1 MWNCTIDKTS
11 LFWPEDYGHS
21 NNFCSLV
28 LPSQKYYQRGITSQE
43 SWKFPSFFPSC
54 SCSNLLPGCAKN
66 LISIAATQKRMRR
79 RWGRWHSADVRLRGT
94 RICGFGVPGKAT
106 EVLRESSI
114 SHRLETLCTRL
125 AVSQHLVLGLGRKGL
140 WQQLGVLVDLQCLQ
154 QELNHKLRKFLIVP
168 DCNSHQSVEEI
179 SYEPA
184 CIFCLHLKIMYL
196 SYSIS
201 VF

>member
-1 MWNCTIDKTS
+1 M
-11 LFWPEDYGHS
+11 
-21 NNFCSLV
+21 
-28 LPSQKYYQRGITSQE
+28 
-43 SWKFPSFFPSC
+43 
-54 SCSNLLPGCAKN
+54 
-66 LISIAATQKRMRR
+66 
-79 RWGRWHSADVRLRGT
+79 
-94 RICGFGVPGKAT
+94 
-106 EVLRESSI
+106 
-114 SHRLETLCTRL
+114 
-125 AVSQHLVLGLGRKGL
+125 SQHLVLGLGRKGL